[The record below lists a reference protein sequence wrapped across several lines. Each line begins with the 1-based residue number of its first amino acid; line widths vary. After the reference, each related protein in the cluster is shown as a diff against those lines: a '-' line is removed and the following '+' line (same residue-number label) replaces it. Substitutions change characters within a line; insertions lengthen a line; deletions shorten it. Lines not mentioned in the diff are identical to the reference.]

1 MKSSFFAI
9 ALGRGLLTSFGASL
23 FLGSMLPS
31 ANAGPVVNP
40 GTDYLRTPKGGSSFC
55 VVPGANPG
63 DPCTFQLSFSGL
75 PIGYPTANPPNGGYQ
90 SQADTVV
97 NRETAVDPMKS
108 SSTNPITGAP
118 DIGEKTDIE
127 IIGLSLI
134 GDSPVALK
142 DIPGMPDGT
151 LYNYYAGLQKYYP
164 SPYGGGGLSKGQM
177 FIRDNGVKTWDSEFK
192 IKGVTFFVPIST
204 PIVPIGVDFVR
215 TAIEN
220 FTTSVSPN
228 SPNVIPVEC
237 SNTLYTAIKACSF
250 FDSPDPFQAFNY
262 PWSYIPLP
270 DQILG
275 SDLVGAD
282 DNNFYLTADLT
293 ADPIADPIA
302 HNGLVHHVAPDHIH
316 DVVPRLAPTPAPLP
330 ILGASTAYAFARR
343 LRKRCRDAVK
353 VS

>member
-40 GTDYLRTPKGGSSFC
+40 GTDYLRTPKGGSGFC
-55 VVPGANPG
+55 VIPGPNPG

-75 PIGYPTANPPNGGYQ
+75 PIGYPTANAPDGGYQ
-90 SQADTVV
+90 GQADTVV
-97 NRETAVDPMKS
+97 NRKTAVDPMKS
-108 SSTNPITGAP
+108 PSTNPITGLS

-134 GDSPVALK
+134 GDSPVPLNGIA
-142 DIPGMPDGT
+142 GMPDGT

-164 SPYGGGGLSKGQM
+164 SSYGGGGLSEGQM
-177 FIRDNGVKTWDSEFK
+177 FIRDNGMKTWDSEFT
-192 IKGVTFFVPIST
+192 IKGVTFFVPTST

-215 TAIEN
+215 TAIEH
-220 FTTSVSPN
+220 FTTNVSSNIEPAKC
-228 SPNVIPVEC
+228 E
-237 SNTLYTAIKACSF
+237 NTLYIAIKACSF
-250 FDSPDPFQAFNY
+250 FTSGSFTAFNY
-262 PWSYIPLP
+262 PWGYVPLP

-282 DNNFYLTADLT
+282 DNNFYLTAD
-293 ADPIADPIA
+293 PITGDD
-302 HNGLVHHVAPDHIH
+302 LVHHVAPNHIH